1 MKTIRISAKGFAEF
15 VLAGP
20 SKKARIVRNIL
31 KPKSKEAQAIV
42 LYYAKAIRIIRL
54 YHAKDNDREY
64 LTREIRALEKKLES
78 ATTPQAKASLSNNLR
93 AIRSYMDIYGQRK
106 RITVPRPR
114 IYYTHGS
121 VRLSASPDIAIQ
133 EDGRLKLVKLGVTKD
148 GDNPEVIRIML
159 RVIYQAAS
167 IQYQVE
173 PRDVV
178 YFDIANA
185 ARLRGS
191 REDSDLASTIDN
203 GCDTLAD
210 IA

>member
-78 ATTPQAKASLSNNLR
+78 ATTPQAKASLRNNLR

-167 IQYQVE
+167 IRYQVE

>member
-54 YHAKDNDREY
+54 YHARDNDREY

-78 ATTPQAKASLSNNLR
+78 ATTPQAKASLRNNLR

-191 REDSDLASTIDN
+191 RGDSDLASTIDN

>member
-78 ATTPQAKASLSNNLR
+78 ATTPQAKASLRNNLR

>member
-1 MKTIRISAKGFAEF
+1 MKPIRISAKGFAEF

-78 ATTPQAKASLSNNLR
+78 ATTPQAKASLRNNLR
-93 AIRSYMDIYGQRK
+93 AIRSYMDIYGQRR

>member
-1 MKTIRISAKGFAEF
+1 MKTIQISAKGFAEF

-78 ATTPQAKASLSNNLR
+78 ATTPQAKASLKNNLR

>member
-20 SKKARIVRNIL
+20 SKKAGIVRNIL

-78 ATTPQAKASLSNNLR
+78 ATTPQAKASLRNNLR

>member
-78 ATTPQAKASLSNNLR
+78 ATTPQAKASLRNNLR

-114 IYYTHGS
+114 IYYTRGS

>member
-42 LYYAKAIRIIRL
+42 LYYARAIRIIRL

-64 LTREIRALEKKLES
+64 LTREIRALEMKLES
-78 ATTPQAKASLSNNLR
+78 ATTPQARASLRNNLR
-93 AIRSYMDIYGQRK
+93 AIRSYIDVYGHRK
-106 RITVPRPR
+106 RTTVPRPR

-121 VRLSASPDIAIQ
+121 VRLSASPDIALQ

-148 GDNPEVIRIML
+148 GDNPEVVRIML

-167 IQYQVE
+167 IRYQVE

-185 ARLRGS
+185 ARMRGS

>member
-78 ATTPQAKASLSNNLR
+78 ATTPQAKASLRNNLR
-93 AIRSYMDIYGQRK
+93 AIRSYMDIYGQRR

>member
-54 YHAKDNDREY
+54 YHARDNDREY

-78 ATTPQAKASLSNNLR
+78 ATTPQAKASLRNNLR